1 MLFWII
7 SLEGLNYII
16 EKKEF
21 LHFVIG
27 LNPFFQITTRFH
39 YLSEYAKRS
48 ATLLH
53 CRLIL
58 PRSTPVGKIML
69 RNLPFNGTAEYT
81 L

>member
-48 ATLLH
+48 ATLPH

-58 PRSTPVGKIML
+58 LRSRGARKS
-69 RNLPFNGTAEYT
+69 
-81 L
+81 